1 MRTSQGQAEHSIL
14 LTTVLELISDGIWD
28 WDANTGTVCRSDRWF
43 SLLGYQP
50 EELPGT
56 REIWEAH
63 IHADDHGRVI
73 RHLQDYI
80 HNRISHYQIE
90 YRFQTK
96 KKQFI
101 WIEDR
106 GKITDWNEDGSV
118 ARMIGAFRDIN
129 LFKNALDDLASEKRS
144 LEELVEER
152 THELINV
159 NAQLEQRIA
168 QAERMAETDP
178 LTGIANRYRL
188 EKVLDTEVER
198 ASRFEQP
205 LSIIAMDIDNFK
217 LINDKYGHANG
228 DMVLVKLS
236 RLIKKNIREIDL
248 VARWGGDEFML
259 ILPNTTL
266 DAAMITAEKLRMLV
280 ANTQLDKR
288 AEITSSFGVAQI
300 RHGESAMRLAIRVDN
315 ALYQSKDEGKNR
327 IST

>member
-1 MRTSQGQAEHSIL
+1 MRTSQGQAEQTIL
-14 LTTVLELISDGIWD
+14 LTTILELISDGIWD
-28 WDANTGTVCRSDRWF
+28 WDVNTGKVCRSGRWF
-43 SLLGYQP
+43 GLFGYQP
-50 EELPGT
+50 HDLPETADVWDEL
-56 REIWEAH
+56 
-63 IHADDHGRVI
+63 IHADDHARVT
-73 RHLQDYI
+73 RHLNDYI

-96 KKQFI
+96 QKQYI

-106 GKITDWNEDGSV
+106 GRITDWNADGSA

-129 LFKNALDDLASEKRS
+129 VFKNALDDLASEKRS

-198 ASRFEQP
+198 AARFDQP

-217 LINDKYGHANG
+217 TINDKYGHANG

-248 VARWGGDEFML
+248 MARWGGDEFML

-266 DAAMITAEKLRMLV
+266 DAAMVTAEKLRMLV
-280 ANTQLDKR
+280 ENTQLDKR

-315 ALYQSKDEGKNR
+315 ALYQSKEAGKNR